1 MIPSPQRARRR
12 AAPAP
17 FRRPPST
24 APSSGTGT
32 VIPYDYAATFELTG
46 QPGNLVQD
54 VINISQEGVFV
65 AVAIGYGFEEDRGRP
80 IDIALTYEQ
89 TDDGFLLPGDITLGQ
104 IAADALIEGFR
115 VNPRFESL
123 VFRTERISGRG
134 VSTNELSE
142 QPLSTKPDD
151 KGTLFQR
158 PLSPN
163 PNFKGTLFE
172 KVKPREEISF
182 LFSLVDAASGRELQD
197 EPTHNLASLGICNGG
212 RPFRL
217 LAQPLS
223 FLPRSTLRLQVI
235 ERSQDTR
242 GTLFIVLYGY
252 KLFAAAGC
260 PEPLVRTLRG
270 PFVCPTESIGN
281 PSDRV
286 IPFDYVASVQL
297 TGRPGNLLDTEIPI
311 NVEGG
316 FVSTALGYGLA
327 VDERDIQLQEFFR
340 DTSQVFSL
348 AQTPL
353 RAFPPNALRDG
364 IRIRPN
370 FVRIAFQN
378 NGELNEILLDISPD
392 LANQIFESLNRP
404 EDVSFRYTIF
414 DGGSGRELQNQ
425 PLNNIAGLGIAT
437 GERPFKKF
445 ARPMI
450 FSPRSR
456 RTGEWNSI
464 GGLRSR
470 RRNNMYLYAREGLGQ
485 IPETLQ
491 PGNLRGPKQPPQCE
505 AIPEK
510 YKLRD
515 SKDVTSGKVNCPTR
529 ADAVRILRTT
539 IARAVE
545 MLDNT
550 IGELVRARE
559 AACRGEPLGWPA
571 LGEVT
576 ACWLKY
582 RLGVCIDD
590 PSAWTKGA
598 FRKSATEP
606 TPVAE
611 IIRRLVGPRNLLATN
626 QIT

>member
-1 MIPSPQRARRR
+1 MIPSPQRARRP

-24 APSSGTGT
+24 GSSSGTGT

-46 QPGNLVQD
+46 QPGNVVQD
-54 VINISQEGVFV
+54 VINVNQEAVFV

-80 IDIALTYEQ
+80 IDIALTTEQ
-89 TDDGFLLPGDITLGQ
+89 ENEGFLLPGDITLGQ
-104 IAADALIEGFR
+104 IAADALIQGFR

-123 VFRTERISGRG
+123 VFRTEQISGRG
-134 VSTNELSE
+134 ASTSDLSE

-182 LFSLVDAASGRELQD
+182 LFSLLDSSSGRELQD
-197 EPTHNLASLGICNGG
+197 EPTHNLASLGISNGE

-217 LAQPLS
+217 LAQPVS

-252 KLFAAAGC
+252 KVFAAAGC
-260 PEPLVRTLRG
+260 PEPLVRPLRG
-270 PFVCPTESIGN
+270 AFVRPTESIGN
-281 PSDRV
+281 ASDRV

-327 VDERDIQLQEFFR
+327 ADERNIQIQATVTSGYELRLMSVAAVDDLPDDGRNLVIVALVGTDLHIRIFDGNRTIVDKAEPNLISGKTLTDLKELLASPPDVSSLSQEQKEKIIRDATSIAGHTLARTLADLKLQ
-340 DTSQVFSL
+340 D
-348 AQTPL
+348 
-353 RAFPPNALRDG
+353 FPPNALSDG

-378 NGELNEILLDISPD
+378 NGELNLVLPD
-392 LANQIFESLNRP
+392 LADQIFESLNRP

-414 DGGSGRELQNQ
+414 DGGTGRELQNQ

-450 FSPRSR
+450 FLPRSTIR
-456 RTGEWNSI
+456 VTVEERFGRGRLFFVFQGYKVLSAVQP
-464 GGLRSR
+464 GGL
-470 RRNNMYLYAREGLGQ
+470 
-485 IPETLQ
+485 P
-491 PGNLRGPKQPPQCE
+491 
-505 AIPEK
+505 
-510 YKLRD
+510 
-515 SKDVTSGKVNCPTR
+515 
-529 ADAVRILRTT
+529 
-539 IARAVE
+539 
-545 MLDNT
+545 
-550 IGELVRARE
+550 
-559 AACRGEPLGWPA
+559 
-571 LGEVT
+571 
-576 ACWLKY
+576 
-582 RLGVCIDD
+582 
-590 PSAWTKGA
+590 
-598 FRKSATEP
+598 
-606 TPVAE
+606 
-611 IIRRLVGPRNLLATN
+611 
-626 QIT
+626 

>member
-17 FRRPPST
+17 FRRPPSAT
-24 APSSGTGT
+24 PSSGIGT
-32 VIPYDYAATFELTG
+32 VIPYDYAATFELRG

-65 AVAIGYGFEEDRGRP
+65 AVAIGYGFEEERGRP
-80 IDIALTYEQ
+80 IDIPPPPTPPR
-89 TDDGFLLPGDITLGQ
+89 LPGDITLDT
-104 IAADALIEGFR
+104 IPADALIEGFR

-123 VFRTERISGRG
+123 VFRLEQTIGGSAR
-134 VSTNELSE
+134 VTELSDLDL
-142 QPLSTKPDD
+142 PAN
-151 KGTLFQR
+151 LFQR
-158 PLSPN
+158 TKPEDDALFHKMKSP
-163 PNFKGTLFE
+163 
-172 KVKPREEISF
+172 EEISF
-182 LFSLVDAASGRELQD
+182 LFSLVDSSSGRELQD
-197 EPTHNLASLGICNGG
+197 EPTHNLASLGISNGE

-242 GTLFIVLYGY
+242 GTLFLVLYGY
-252 KLFAAAGC
+252 KIFAAAGC

-270 PFVCPTESIGN
+270 PRACPVETIGN

-327 VDERDIQLQEFFR
+327 ADERNVQVQATTGNLAVIKLR
-340 DTSQVFSL
+340 D
-348 AQTPL
+348 
-353 RAFPPNALRDG
+353 FPPTALRDG

-378 NGELNEILLDISPD
+378 DGALNTDLPAD
-392 LANQIFESLNRP
+392 LAKQIFESLNRP

-414 DGGSGRELQNQ
+414 DGGSGREVQNQ

-450 FSPRSR
+450 LSPRSTIRITVEERFGRGRLFFVFQGYKVLLGSGGR
-456 RTGEWNSI
+456 R
-464 GGLRSR
+464 
-470 RRNNMYLYAREGLGQ
+470 
-485 IPETLQ
+485 
-491 PGNLRGPKQPPQCE
+491 
-505 AIPEK
+505 
-510 YKLRD
+510 
-515 SKDVTSGKVNCPTR
+515 
-529 ADAVRILRTT
+529 
-539 IARAVE
+539 
-545 MLDNT
+545 
-550 IGELVRARE
+550 
-559 AACRGEPLGWPA
+559 
-571 LGEVT
+571 
-576 ACWLKY
+576 
-582 RLGVCIDD
+582 
-590 PSAWTKGA
+590 
-598 FRKSATEP
+598 
-606 TPVAE
+606 
-611 IIRRLVGPRNLLATN
+611 
-626 QIT
+626 